1 MEQAFLKI
9 ELDPKSQYCVVMP
22 AFNAEGFIASALS
35 SVARQECK
43 AREVIVVDDG
53 STDGTAAIAT
63 TMGATVFQH
72 RISNG
77 PGAARN
83 AGVAATCAPLI
94 AFLDAD
100 DEWSVDHVARLL
112 PLFANPGV
120 CFAASQAEMFGVL
133 DGQLIYEGE
142 RDIAWDARDDLIRR
156 NPITQSAA
164 MVSRSGF
171 QQVGGYDTSYR
182 LCEDYDLWQRLAPL
196 GLFALDRAFTARYR
210 VHSGQTSHRNAI
222 ELVELAWKARR
233 SAVRSRAVSASA
245 SEMHHI
251 RDLVDA
257 AARDEMRDAVRS
269 GSRRV
274 LEIIRAQWT
283 GARADLVGGA
293 VAARNLTI
301 RDRFLSAYQD
311 VACEV
316 RGAIRRARYPGHT
329 AEKVKN

>member
-1 MEQAFLKI
+1 MQI

-22 AFNAEGFIASALS
+22 AFNAEGFIASALT

-53 STDGTAAIAT
+53 STDGTAAIASEI
-63 TMGATVFQH
+63 GATVFQH
-72 RISNG
+72 TVSKG

-83 AGVAATCAPLI
+83 AGVAASSAPLL

-100 DEWSVDHVARLL
+100 DEWGVDHVARLL
-112 PLFANPGV
+112 PLFANPRV
-120 CFAASQAEMFGVL
+120 CFAASQAETFGVL
-133 DGQLIYEGE
+133 DGRLAYEGE
-142 RDIAWDARDDLIRR
+142 RSTAWDARDDLIRR

-164 MVSRSGF
+164 MVSRMAF
-171 QQVGGYDTSYR
+171 QEVGGYDTSYR

-210 VHSGQTSHRNAI
+210 VHAGQTSHQNAI

-233 SAVRSRAVSASA
+233 SAIRNRMATATD
-245 SEMHHI
+245 SEMRHV
-251 RDLVDA
+251 RDLIDA
-257 AARDEMRDAVRS
+257 AARDQMREAVRS
-269 GSRRV
+269 GNRRI

-283 GARADLVGGA
+283 GARADLVGNA
-293 VAARNLTI
+293 AAARSLTI

-311 VACEV
+311 VACDV
-316 RGAIRRARYPGHT
+316 RGAIRRARYPTPATG
-329 AEKVKN
+329 KLKN